1 MISDTYTLQKVIGR
15 GGSSKVFSAIDR
27 EGHTYALKTIRR
39 DKEYTSEMESMMVMR
54 EYMVM
59 MHIGEHPNIIK
70 HYSCNPEG
78 DNQTPCYNVMEY
90 CQNGS
95 LSSIIKKSGAIEENI
110 CRFMFLQLAAAVQHL
125 HSKHFCHLDLKL
137 ENTFLDEHFNLK
149 LGDFGSGLSLANTN
163 DLTSKKVGT
172 PLYIAPE
179 VKQDIY
185 NGLKADIY
193 SLGVTLC
200 LMLLGE
206 LPDTSAFQ
214 AEKSTVGSSD
224 IEGDS
229 DVFMDESNYE
239 KLAYLSN
246 SSKDLLSK
254 MMDLNPD
261 SRPSIDQIL
270 AHEWVTTKD
279 ESGMEFIVFQE
290 MQARTDFISADKEM

>member
-1 MISDTYTLQKVIGR
+1 MGVKTLN
-15 GGSSKVFSAIDR
+15 
-27 EGHTYALKTIRR
+27 Y
-39 DKEYTSEMESMMVMR
+39 
-54 EYMVM
+54 
-59 MHIGEHPNIIK
+59 
-70 HYSCNPEG
+70 
-78 DNQTPCYNVMEY
+78 
-90 CQNGS
+90 
-95 LSSIIKKSGAIEENI
+95 
-110 CRFMFLQLAAAVQHL
+110 
-125 HSKHFCHLDLKL
+125 
-137 ENTFLDEHFNLK
+137 
-149 LGDFGSGLSLANTN
+149 NTN

-279 ESGMEFIVFQE
+279 ASGMEFIVFQE